1 MAWNLHS
8 EADGTEIIIVQ
19 QYSRDLGDAAGV
31 KKQVEIPYGKETLKF
46 EVGEQN
52 LVGVY
57 SPKNVP
63 GVADLGAAIRQ
74 ALANPIG
81 TKPVRDLARG
91 AQKVVLVADD
101 NTRLTPADKIIP
113 ILLDELN
120 AAGIRDEQVTVI
132 IALGTHRPMT
142 PEEILA
148 KYGPEVVRRV
158 QVKNHN
164 FRDPELMVD
173 LGTTPNGTHIQVNR
187 EAFEADFKI
196 GIGSIVPHYIPGF
209 AGGAKIVQPGIS
221 AERTTAETHLL
232 STYEP
237 RSFLGIRDNPVR
249 IELNS
254 IAQAVRLNTIV
265 NTVLN
270 CHGDVVGVFYGD
282 VVEAFNAGVELSR
295 DVYSVEL
302 PEVADIVVASSYP
315 CDIEFWQAH
324 KALYPA
330 DLAVKAG
337 GVIVLA
343 TPCYEGVSVT
353 HADILE
359 ITGETMQGLKERVA
373 RKEVHDEVAA
383 SLAIGWAQVK
393 EREAV
398 YMVSSGIAAE
408 KALRLGFK
416 PFPTMQAALDA
427 ALELQG
433 PMARITV
440 LTHAPDMLPVIG

>member
-1 MAWNLHS
+1 MKR
-8 EADGTEIIIVQ
+8 T
-19 QYSRDLGDAAGV
+19 
-31 KKQVEIPYGKETLKF
+31 VEIPYGKETLTF
-46 EVGEQN
+46 EVGERN

-81 TKPVRDLARG
+81 TKPVRELARG
-91 AQKVVLVADD
+91 AEKVVLVADD

-113 ILLDELN
+113 ILLDELT

-142 PEEILA
+142 QEEILA

-164 FRDPELMVD
+164 FRDPALMVD

-232 STYEP
+232 STCEP

-254 IAQAVRLNTIV
+254 IARAVRLNTIV

-353 HADILE
+353 HADILD
-359 ITGETMQGLKERVA
+359 ITGESMQGLKERVA

-393 EREAV
+393 ERETV

-408 KALRLGFK
+408 EARRLGFT
-416 PFPTMQAALDA
+416 PFPTVQAALDA
-427 ALELQG
+427 ALALQG
-433 PMARITV
+433 PAARITV
-440 LTHAPDMLPVIG
+440 LTHAPDMLPVIEK

>member
-1 MAWNLHS
+1 M
-8 EADGTEIIIVQ
+8 
-19 QYSRDLGDAAGV
+19 

-81 TKPVRDLARG
+81 TKPLRELARG
-91 AQKVVLVADD
+91 AQKVALVADD

-113 ILLDELN
+113 ILLDEMN
-120 AAGIRDEQVTVI
+120 AAGIRDEQVAVI

-142 PEEILA
+142 QEEILA

-164 FRDPELMVD
+164 FRDPALMVD

-196 GIGSIVPHYIPGF
+196 GIGSVVPHYIPGF

-232 STYEP
+232 STCEP

-254 IAQAVRLNTIV
+254 IARAVKLNTIV

-270 CHGDVVGVFYGD
+270 CYGDVVGVFYGD

-359 ITGETMQGLKERVA
+359 ITGESMQGLKERVA

-398 YMVSSGIAAE
+398 YMVSSGIATEDAH
-408 KALRLGFK
+408 RLGFT
-416 PFPTMQAALDA
+416 PFPTVQAALDA
-427 ALELQG
+427 ALALQG
-433 PMARITV
+433 PAARIAV
-440 LTHAPDMLPVIG
+440 LTHAPDMLPVIGK